1 MSTAAVTSIAN
12 HEQRLHPLP
21 LRIMHWI
28 NAVAIFIMIGSGWK
42 IYNDDVILGWLHFP
56 DAIVIGIW
64 AQYGLQWHFFGMWIF
79 VLNGIAYLT
88 YGIVTGR
95 FRKKLFPITLSE
107 LLATIDDALHF
118 HLAHDDLTVYNAV
131 QKILYVGVIL
141 VGILIVIT
149 GLCLWKPVQF
159 SELASLFYNFQT
171 IRVIHFLC
179 MAAIVGFIVVHV
191 SLALLVPQTLVAM
204 VTGGPVVNRAAALAG
219 QPTPVPAS
227 ATAPLP
233 QAELMPE
240 PETAPA
246 PEPPPAA
253 AQAATAEPPI
263 EETPVVESPAPGPT
277 NEPTQ

>member
-1 MSTAAVTSIAN
+1 MSTAAVASIAGN
-12 HEQRLHPLP
+12 EQRLHPLP

-28 NAVAIFIMIGSGWK
+28 NAIAIFIMIGSGWK

-56 DAIVIGIW
+56 DAIVIGKW

-95 FRKKLFPITLSE
+95 FRQKLFPITFSE

-118 HLAHDDLTVYNAV
+118 RLTHDDLTVYNAV

-159 SELASLFYNFQT
+159 SELASVFYNFQT

-204 VTGGPVVNRAAALAG
+204 VTGGPVLDGITVRTAE
-219 QPTPVPAS
+219 PVPA
-227 ATAPLP
+227 P
-233 QAELMPE
+233 M
-240 PETAPA
+240 PA
-246 PEPPPAA
+246 PEPAPPPAA
-253 AQAATAEPPI
+253 AVEPPLAD
-263 EETPVVESPAPGPT
+263 SPPQGPT

>member
-1 MSTAAVTSIAN
+1 MSTAAVTSIARN
-12 HEQRLHPLP
+12 EQRLHPLP

-56 DAIVIGIW
+56 DAIVIGKW

-79 VLNGIAYLT
+79 VLNGISYLT

-95 FRKKLFPITLSE
+95 FLQKLLPITLSE
-107 LLATIDDALHF
+107 LLATVNDALRF

-131 QKILYVGVIL
+131 QKILYIGVIL

-204 VTGGPVVNRAAALAG
+204 VTGGPVLNGVAAFA
-219 QPTPVPAS
+219 PEPVPA
-227 ATAPLP
+227 P
-233 QAELMPE
+233 MPSCSSR
-240 PETAPA
+240 APA
-246 PEPPPAA
+246 PPPAA
-253 AQAATAEPPI
+253 AVEPP
-263 EETPVVESPAPGPT
+263 VADSPPLGPT

>member
-1 MSTAAVTSIAN
+1 MSTATITAIARN
-12 HEQRLHPLP
+12 QQRLHPLP

-28 NAVAIFIMIGSGWK
+28 NVVAIFIMIGSGWK
-42 IYNDDVILGWLHFP
+42 IYNDDVILGRLHFP
-56 DAIVIGIW
+56 DAVVIGKW

-79 VLNGIAYLT
+79 VLNGIAYLS
-88 YGIVTGR
+88 YGIATGR
-95 FRKKLFPITLSE
+95 FRQKLFPITLSE
-107 LLATIDDALHF
+107 LLATVNDALHF
-118 HLAHDDLTVYNAV
+118 HLTHDDLTVYNAV
-131 QKILYVGVIL
+131 QKILYLGVIL

-204 VTGGPVVNRAAALAG
+204 VTGGPVVNG
-219 QPTPVPAS
+219 V
-227 ATAPLP
+227 ATLV
-233 QAELMPE
+233 AE
-240 PETAPA
+240 
-246 PEPPPAA
+246 PAA
-253 AQAATAEPPI
+253 APQAVPTAEP
-263 EETPVVESPAPGPT
+263 EPVRTAEPVPLPEPAAAAKPPVAESPPLGPT